1 MHLTQYDHDHINEA
15 IDHMTVLLDQTN
27 GPIEQEFVA
36 EIRRRLITLGLYS
49 IEGKNQEGKL

>member
-1 MHLTQYDHDHINEA
+1 MYLTRCDHDHINEA
-15 IDHMTVLLDQTN
+15 IDHMTMLLNQTN

>member
-1 MHLTQYDHDHINEA
+1 MYLTKHDHDHINEA

-36 EIRRRLITLGLYS
+36 EIRRRLITLGLYTV
-49 IEGKNQEGKL
+49 EGNNQEGSL